1 MGKLVKTIP
10 GADLV
15 AKINSAHRSACG
27 NAQKVFEYS
36 DKSMEYAAEC
46 GRLLI
51 KAKEAVPRG
60 EWLPWIEAHLDFGE
74 RQAQKYAR
82 TAKNWEAIQAAKA
95 KCEPGSYFG
104 SINGAL
110 RLIAKP
116 QPAPVIEDEDE
127 DDEPELNGKPSR
139 KPKPGEVI
147 VIHHDDEGEPDDDEG
162 DEVGR
167 RFRGLAKCCS
177 IKAGTLPTMRCTT
190 SNGCAEHSTIDHAT
204 LEAVDGRI
212 IRLGGAFI
220 AACDRETDLDVA
232 PGRSK
237 RGGRGRSYSRIWICR
252 RSWTGES
259 GVA

>member
-167 RFRGLAKCCS
+167 RFRGLDKCCS
-177 IKAGTLPTMRCTT
+177 QGWNSADDALHHIEWLHK
-190 SNGCAEHSTIDHAT
+190 HSTIDHAT
-204 LEAVDGRI
+204 LEAVSDAYQAWGRVHRMLREKQTSTLPQDGRS
-212 IRLGGAFI
+212 
-220 AACDRETDLDVA
+220 DVA
-232 PGRSK
+232 VGDIGDIPPELD
-237 RGGRGRSYSRIWICR
+237 R
-252 RSWTGES
+252 RRTQ
-259 GVA
+259 

>member
-147 VIHHDDEGEPDDDEG
+147 VIHHDDEGEPDDDDG

-167 RFRGLAKCCS
+167 RFRGLDECCS
-177 IKAGTLPTMRCTT
+177 QGWNSADDALHHIEWLHKHPPSTT
-190 SNGCAEHSTIDHAT
+190 RPLRLFRTH
-204 LEAVDGRI
+204 

-220 AACDRETDLDVA
+220 ALLREKQSLDVA

-237 RGGRGRSYSRIWICR
+237 RGARG
-252 RSWTGES
+252 
-259 GVA
+259 